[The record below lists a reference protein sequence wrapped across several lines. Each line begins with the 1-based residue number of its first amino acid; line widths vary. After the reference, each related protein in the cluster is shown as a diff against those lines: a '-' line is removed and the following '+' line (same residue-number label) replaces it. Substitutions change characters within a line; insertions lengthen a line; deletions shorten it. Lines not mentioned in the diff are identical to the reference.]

1 MTTTPFFRR
10 KAVRTT
16 LGLTLAA
23 ALAATAWGGWRL
35 LAPVDPE
42 QRYKIATVSQ
52 GDLRQ
57 TVAANGTLNPVTLVN
72 VGTQVSGTVK
82 KLYVDFNS
90 HVKAGQKLLE
100 LDNAV
105 LEAVAKQS
113 AANVINQQAQADL
126 ARATEKRM
134 QELFKQEYI
143 SRQELDNAVQG
154 RKSSEAQLTQAKA
167 TAERDRINL
176 GYATI
181 YSPVSGVV
189 VDRQVDVGQT
199 VAASFQTPT
208 LFKIAQDLTQ
218 MQIYSNF
225 AEADIGNIKVEQKVR
240 FTVDAFPN
248 RHFFGKVAQIRL
260 NPTTQQNVVTYN
272 VVVAVENP
280 EQLLLPGMTAYVN
293 IGVAER
299 KDVLQVPNAALR
311 YRPAEAKGESK
322 DSKGAPGQPPR
333 GANEARP
340 NGGNAAPGEGK
351 RRREGA
357 SNQGTVYVLDGKAL
371 KPVPV
376 QLGITD
382 NRFTEITGG
391 ELKAG
396 DRVVTGEQQPNA
408 EASSGPGGSSN
419 VRMRLF

>member
-1 MTTTPFFRR
+1 MNATAKPTFFRR
-10 KAVRTT
+10 KPVRAV

-23 ALAATAWGGWRL
+23 AAVAAVWGGWRL
-35 LAPVDPE
+35 LAPVNPE
-42 QRYKIATVSQ
+42 QRYKLHTVTN

-57 TVAANGTLNPVTLVN
+57 SVAANGTLNPVTLVN

-105 LEAVAKQS
+105 LDATAKQS

-143 SRQELDNAVQG
+143 SRQELDSAVQA
-154 RKSSEAQLTQAKA
+154 RKSADAQLTQARA
-167 TAERDRINL
+167 TAERDRTNL

-240 FTVDAFPN
+240 FTVDAFPS

-280 EQLLLPGMTAYVN
+280 EQILLPGMTAYVN

-311 YRPAEAKGESK
+311 YRPAEAKSEGK
-322 DSKGAPGQPPR
+322 DGKPAGASGGPGSAGGP
-333 GANEARP
+333 GA
-340 NGGNAAPGEGK
+340 GGGGDK
-351 RRREGA
+351 RRREAA
-357 SNQGTVYVLDGKAL
+357 SNQGTVYVLDGSQL

-396 DRVVTGEQQPNA
+396 DRVITGEQTQA
-408 EASSGPGGSSN
+408 ADTSSNSN
-419 VRMRLF
+419 VRMRMF